1 MGSSHDSSFQRINPR
16 EKGDWKSGDQVAR
29 VPRKG
34 GQAHEEA
41 MASVGDPKSW
51 STPIRDLGIPPS
63 PPSKSSS
70 PKKWSWAFN
79 LSTTV
84 YVKAKEGM
92 VVGSVSCWSVCH
104 SRPARV

>member
-63 PPSKSSS
+63 PHSKNTAPKALLRDLVGEKGTWDLFCHGDPSLRERK
-70 PKKWSWAFN
+70 
-79 LSTTV
+79 
-84 YVKAKEGM
+84 
-92 VVGSVSCWSVCH
+92 
-104 SRPARV
+104 